1 MEPSR
6 DDFIIAI
13 RSAFLK
19 KGTKQ
24 RFSLLGLLFFSI
36 LLIILSKFN
45 FTAINYLK
53 LGINEVVFRISFI
66 VSLPEKYIN
75 YSDNSIED
83 HITLYKDYNLKK
95 EELKKLKSE
104 KFNSNFLKAEN
115 KRLKKVLEDI
125 SSSSEELIAKVI
137 IDKKSPFLKSVIINK
152 GSKNKIKKG
161 MAVLSDSYL
170 IGKVVEVNF
179 MTSRVLLLSD
189 LNSKI
194 PVSIEPNGVQSILS
208 GSGSSFGEIQYIKED
223 YNLESDSEIF
233 TSGSGG
239 IFRSGIPIGK
249 TISDEKIGLDTIK
262 VKFHSDFSQLR
273 LVKIVSFEE
282 VKKNDWNFKNINFK

>member
-6 DDFIIAI
+6 DDFVIAI

-36 LLIILSKFN
+36 LLIVLSKFN

-53 LGINEVVFRISFI
+53 LGINEVVFRTSFI

-75 YSDNSIED
+75 YSFRAIEKHIKFYENYNS
-83 HITLYKDYNLKK
+83 TK
-95 EELKKLKSE
+95 EQLEKLKSKKYNVE
-104 KFNSNFLKAEN
+104 FLEAEN

-125 SSSSEELIAKVI
+125 SSSSEEIIAKVI
-137 IDKKSPFLKSVIINK
+137 IDKQSPFLRSIIINK
-152 GSKNKIKKG
+152 GSKNEIKKG

-170 IGKVVEVNF
+170 VGKVVEVNF

-194 PVSIEPNGVQSILS
+194 PVTIEPGGIQSILS
-208 GSGSSFGEIQYIKED
+208 GNGVNAGVIQYTKDKMPINGEGVI
-223 YNLESDSEIF
+223 Y
-233 TSGSGG
+233 TSGTGG
-239 IFRSGIPIGK
+239 LLKSGIPIGK
-249 TISDEKIGLDTIK
+249 IK
-262 VKFHSDFSQLR
+262 HNENQNNVDFFVDFSQLR
-273 LVKIVSFEE
+273 FVRILSYSEE
-282 VKKNDWNFKNINFK
+282 KN